1 MVWRLIMIE
10 TENDRQDVIVDLIN
24 RLLDQSYRV
33 MAKAKEKQ
41 TNIECAVYVDHDGND
56 AIAYVYDSKIVQITS
71 TTTFDRLARDYLGD
85 PNLGPLISYYNKIQY
100 EHDLLS
106 GIDVKI
112 PILTKQESNQN
123 NRIYASPQMQDNYG
137 RDIAIADD
145 GDFAVVGGD
154 LAVASGPENLSQAIA
169 NRLTTASEKRIRIG
183 AYGIRAA
190 VGDPMAINSYLLGS
204 IEQTVKEDPRI
215 ERIDDI
221 YFEGQRDALFIL
233 LTYTDI
239 NGNRD
244 NYEGKI

>member
-1 MVWRLIMIE
+1 MIE
-10 TENDRQDVIVDLIN
+10 TENDKQDRIVDLVN

-41 TNIECAVYVDHDGND
+41 TNVECVVYVDQDGND
-56 AIAYVYDSKIVQITS
+56 AIAYVYDSKTVQMTS
-71 TTTFDRLARDYLGD
+71 TTTFDKLARDYLGNPD
-85 PNLGPLISYYNKIQY
+85 LGPLISYYNKIQY
-100 EHDLLS
+100 EHDLEA
-106 GIDVKI
+106 GTDIKI
-112 PILTKQESNQN
+112 PVLTKQESNQY

-137 RDIAIADD
+137 RDIAIGDD
-145 GDFAVVGGD
+145 GDFAVAGGD
-154 LAVASGPENLSQAIA
+154 LAVVSGPENLVQAIA

-183 AYGIRAA
+183 AYGIRTAI
-190 VGDPMAINSYLLGS
+190 GDPMAINSYLLGS

-221 YFEGQRDALFIL
+221 YFEGKGDALFIT